1 MANQICCDFCEMSFT
16 SPIWV
21 SFAVHRSLSL
31 LSTEI
36 DSQVSSCM
44 VILVAER
51 RSLPRLLQRSVDSTS
66 SASRVLN
73 CSINISVLARNQ
85 CVFLMYYALALG
97 EQFRQVRDL
106 FERASAAK
114 PCVLF
119 FDEFDS
125 IAPKRYTLIRKS

>member
-1 MANQICCDFCEMSFT
+1 MANQICCDFCELPFT
-16 SPIWV
+16 SSIWV

-31 LSTEI
+31 LETEI

-85 CVFLMYYALALG
+85 CVFLMYYAPILG
-97 EQFRQVRDL
+97 EQFDRFVICSSGQPQQS
-106 FERASAAK
+106 RAYCSSTS
-114 PCVLF
+114 
-119 FDEFDS
+119 S
-125 IAPKRYTLIRKS
+125 IQSRRKGIP